1 MAYAYEL
8 LEVDVG
14 GGPTSGGTLVTLS
27 GRGFTR
33 AAARAATAPQRYGNL
48 NPNPNPN
55 PKPKPHPN
63 PHPNPNPNPNPNL
76 RRWSG

>member
-48 NPNPNPN
+48 NPNPNP
-55 PKPKPHPN
+55 KPKP
-63 PHPNPNPNPNPNL
+63 
-76 RRWSG
+76 